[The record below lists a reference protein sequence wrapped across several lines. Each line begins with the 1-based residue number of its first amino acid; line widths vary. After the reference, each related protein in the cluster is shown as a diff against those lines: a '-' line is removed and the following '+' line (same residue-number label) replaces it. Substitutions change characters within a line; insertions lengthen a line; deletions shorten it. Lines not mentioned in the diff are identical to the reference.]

1 MAPKPYPPGHR
12 AISGEPARV
21 DFFVSSGNL
30 VRLFSGLALLGFTV
44 WGFRVS
50 ADVGN
55 SVGDLGFPG
64 TKHDLAV
71 SVGVLTWMTI
81 FGPFAVLGAVLV
93 RSAFRSGD
101 GIRLAPLELFSFLVA
116 SRALAEKYGRISAHP
131 NPHTAPSLPKRQNQ
145 LGAASPT
152 APESDDPSDA
162 PSRR

>member
-1 MAPKPYPPGHR
+1 MVQKPYPPGHR
-12 AISGEPARV
+12 AISGEPAHV

-30 VRLFSGLALLGFTV
+30 VRVFSGLALLGFTA
-44 WGFRVS
+44 WGFWIS

-55 SVGDLGFPG
+55 SVGDLGFPS

-81 FGPFAVLGAVLV
+81 FGPFAVLGAVLL

-131 NPHTAPSLPKRQNQ
+131 NPHTAPSPSQRQNQ
-145 LGAASPT
+145 LGPASAS
-152 APESDDPSDA
+152 APEADDPSDT
-162 PSRR
+162 PPRR